1 MNNKEQLSAKMIANY
16 QQNFASQQSSAVIS
30 RAVMKN
36 GIKATSENPAVSQ
49 RDHRVF
55 NVEVKTGKVTNQ
67 RRSGRCWS
75 FATLNTLRHRFAL
88 KYKLKDFELSQN
100 YLFFWDRMERANLFY
115 NRWSRLLDSR
125 CMTGQLISWWILH

>member
-1 MNNKEQLSAKMIANY
+1 MENKQQLSSEMIAKY
-16 QQNFASQQSSAVIS
+16 QHDFAANKGAAVIS

-36 GIKATSENPAVSQ
+36 GIKASSENPAISQ

-75 FATLNTLRHRFAL
+75 FATLNTVRHRFARKYNL
-88 KYKLKDFELSQN
+88 KAFEL
-100 YLFFWDRMERANLFY
+100 
-115 NRWSRLLDSR
+115 
-125 CMTGQLISWWILH
+125 